1 MFLNIFISF
10 NFYYILSSYLE
21 VESYSNKNINSI
33 NILINSSLIVLG
45 TSLYLTNFITE
56 NNLLRI
62 FHSSLGFYINDL
74 YYSKYTI
81 KEFTIKL
88 IHHFIGFMG
97 ILSFNSYKI
106 EIARLFQTEI
116 SNIPFQIRNILYNK
130 KKKHPIL
137 NTILIII
144 FYILFLYQRI
154 IQGYDNRNVICG
166 KNNKR
171 DCILV
176 SGIYLLWIYWFILIN
191 IKVSKIIIFMYQNI
205 LHFY

>member
-1 MFLNIFISF
+1 MFFNILISV
-10 NFYYILSSYLE
+10 NFYYILSSYLQLL
-21 VESYSNKNINSI
+21 SYSNKNINSI
-33 NILINSSLIVLG
+33 NVLINSSLIVLG
-45 TSLYLTNFITE
+45 TSLYLSNFITE

-74 YYSKYTI
+74 YYSRYTI
-81 KEFTIKL
+81 KEFIIKM

-97 ILSFNSYKI
+97 ILSFNNYKI
-106 EIARLFQTEI
+106 EIAKLFQTEI

-130 KKKHPIL
+130 KKKHPIF

-144 FYILFLYQRI
+144 FYVLFLYQRI
-154 IQGYDNRNVICG
+154 IQGYDNRNIICQ

-191 IKVSKIIIFMYQNI
+191 IKVSKIIITMYQNI
-205 LHFY
+205 LYFY